1 MTVML
6 RLFLQSKVVLS
17 WPTIGLLEADYLL
30 STSSVETFV
39 EHLALVGQ
47 VMSMLCISICWKSC
61 RLTLIISI
69 RHTLVAT
76 GMIV

>member
-47 VMSMLCISICWKSC
+47 VMSMLSVSICW
-61 RLTLIISI
+61 
-69 RHTLVAT
+69 
-76 GMIV
+76 